1 MTAQE
6 ILNRLS
12 AGNKRFANDQ
22 LNSDLQG
29 SSRRKSIISSQKPF
43 ATILGCADSRI
54 VPELIFDTGLG
65 ELFVV
70 RVAGNVANK
79 SSVASIEYAVAHLN
93 TKVIIV
99 LGHQNC
105 GAVTAALKGGDYGK
119 NMNHLLSHLTS
130 AITISAKKATVDDVA
145 KTNAKLTAN
154 KLGAKSTI
162 IKNAVDNE
170 GIIIVPAYYDMD
182 SGKVDFL
189 GKMHGYQKKQNHL

>member
-79 SSVASIEYAVAHLN
+79 SSVASIEYAVTHLN

-105 GAVTAALKGGDYGK
+105 GAVTAALKGGDNGE
-119 NMNHLLSHLTS
+119 NLNHLLSHLTP
-130 AITISAKKATVDDVA
+130 AISALAKTATINDVA
-145 KTNAKLTAN
+145 KKNAELTAN
-154 KLGAKSTI
+154 ELSTKSTI
-162 IKNAVDNE
+162 IKNAVDN
-170 GIIIVPAYYDMD
+170 GDVIIIPAYYDMD
-182 SGKVDFL
+182 SGKVDFS
-189 GKMHGYQKKQNHL
+189 